1 LCTPQSEP
9 SQYAVQP
16 KEKMNIDKELNKLA
30 WMKEEFIREC
40 RRMTTIIE
48 KQQKKIEE
56 HLNDNPPN

>member
-1 LCTPQSEP
+1 
-9 SQYAVQP
+9 
-16 KEKMNIDKELNKLA
+16 MNIDKELNKLA